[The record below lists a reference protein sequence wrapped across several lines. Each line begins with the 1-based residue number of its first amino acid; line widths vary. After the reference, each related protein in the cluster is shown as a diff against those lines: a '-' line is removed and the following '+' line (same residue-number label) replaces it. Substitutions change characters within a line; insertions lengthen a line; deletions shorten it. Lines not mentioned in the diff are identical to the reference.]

1 MADSRER
8 RNTPCQQYLILGCQ
22 RIVYQPQKHLAGLP
36 SPERLA
42 GPVVELLGDG
52 VQVLL
57 GEDAQVGALREA
69 LSQQAV
75 RVLVGAALPWRVR
88 VAEVDVH
95 VQRHRYLA
103 VQRHLR
109 ALVPRQRVSHKLG
122 KPRHLPDDGLLH
134 LAGAVAVGQ
143 VQQDDVPARPL
154 HQRAYG
160 ALVRCARYEV
170 AFPVA
175 RHGAVLHLG
184 RPLGDHRHRLAEARL
199 ARVGG
204 RPRPAGRAPAA
215 QLLGDIA
222 LELPLRLD
230 VDGLVYGLGRCVHA
244 LIIGVFRREPMENL
258 LGAPMDVELGLD
270 GRREPSVLELARLGP
285 PAPGGR
291 HLAGPVRGVAP
302 GAPIAVARHLPA
314 NGRPAAPEPGGD
326 GRHAQAAHRPVGD
339 EYALVH
345 AQVPGARR
353 LRLRHGR
360 LRPLCARGLVAAR
373 AARPAVAPRLTGSL
387 GDADGAGGL
396 RVAHAREHELDVV
409 TPLGGQ
415 HLALPLVG
423 DSCVFVSHQRPF
435 PRSMVLRRSLESTP

>member
-1 MADSRER
+1 MCDLNYLADSRER
-8 RNTPCQQYLILGCQ
+8 RNTPCQQYLTLGCQ

-36 SPERLA
+36 PAERLA

-69 LSQQAV
+69 LPQQAV
-75 RVLVGAALPWRVR
+75 RVLVGAALPWRVW
-88 VAEVDVH
+88 VAEVDAH

-109 ALVPRQRVSHKLG
+109 ALVSRQRVSHKLG
-122 KPRHLPDDGLLH
+122 KPRHLPGDGLLH

-160 ALVRCARYEV
+160 ALVRGARYEV
-170 AFPVA
+170 ASPVA

-184 RPLGDHRHRLAEARL
+184 RPLGDHHHRLAEARL

-204 RPRPAGRAPAA
+204 RPRPAGRVPAA
-215 QLLGDIA
+215 RLLGDIA

-244 LIIGVFRREPMENL
+244 LIIGVFRREPMGDL

-270 GRREPSVLELARLGP
+270 GRRE
-285 PAPGGR
+285 
-291 HLAGPVRGVAP
+291 
-302 GAPIAVARHLPA
+302 
-314 NGRPAAPEPGGD
+314 
-326 GRHAQAAHRPVGD
+326 
-339 EYALVH
+339 
-345 AQVPGARR
+345 
-353 LRLRHGR
+353 
-360 LRPLCARGLVAAR
+360 
-373 AARPAVAPRLTGSL
+373 
-387 GDADGAGGL
+387 
-396 RVAHAREHELDVV
+396 HELDVV
-409 TPLGGQ
+409 TPPGGQ

-435 PRSMVLRRSLESTP
+435 PRSMVLRRSLESALVACWLKSVGRRSWVWN